1 METEKDKE
9 LWKLAK
15 KRVAF
20 KRHLATYLIINGLFW
35 LIWALGDKS
44 DQKHSE
50 FPWPVWPMLGWGI
63 GLAFDFMGTYITNK
77 SDAVEREFE
86 KLKQKNGSN

>member
-20 KRHLATYLIINGLFW
+20 KRHLGSYIIVNAMFW
-35 LIWALGDKS
+35 LLWAFNDTSNEKE
-44 DQKHSE
+44 SE
-50 FPWPVWPMLGWGI
+50 VPWPIWPMLGWGI
-63 GLAFDFMGTYITNK
+63 GLAFDFMGTYFTSK
-77 SDAVEREFE
+77 SNAVEREFE
-86 KLKQKNGSN
+86 KLKRKSAEN